1 MHFFQG
7 LISWA
12 TSSNPSL
19 VPYVQASLD
28 FLISEGK
35 HLDSGWASSDKD
47 AGWVTVLSWES
58 TISKPVLIMNEN
70 IKARAKQLVRDF
82 PLPEGEGS
90 VPEPVGQLYDREI
103 ALEII
108 KGSVF
113 DRMSGYEKF
122 KWLNDNLRRFQW
134 LDTEVALALI
144 DYVDWAVFMNNL
156 NIFQWLDYETIAL
169 ALIESGDWDMLA
181 DNLSQFQWIDHKFI
195 ALKMMESPDHWYWD
209 AFDENLSQFQWLD
222 EEFALKM
229 IENRYWMILA
239 QHLDKFPW
247 IDHKAIAL
255 KLIDGREHCFGYDSL
270 DSVLTDAWS
279 TKLDELD
286 EAVALTL
293 LEIIYL
299 RSLRSDL
306 VKFQLDEEVTLK
318 LNNLTNTLHQSQ
330 LDKEIALVLVEN
342 GYWEFVR
349 DNLEKFQGL
358 DDAILAAIQKWC
370 KFSLF
375 SFS

>member
-1 MHFFQG
+1 
-7 LISWA
+7 
-12 TSSNPSL
+12 
-19 VPYVQASLD
+19 
-28 FLISEGK
+28 
-35 HLDSGWASSDKD
+35 
-47 AGWVTVLSWES
+47 
-58 TISKPVLIMNEN
+58 MNED

-229 IENRYWMILA
+229 IENGYWMILA

-270 DSVLTDAWS
+270 DSVLTDDWS

-299 RSLRSDL
+299 RSLRFNL

-318 LNNLTNTLHQSQ
+318 LNTLTNTLHQSQ
-330 LDKEIALVLVEN
+330 LDKEIALVLLEN

-358 DDAILAAIQKWC
+358 DDAILAD
-370 KFSLF
+370 LEMM
-375 SFS
+375 